1 MRTASLVLLLL
12 AVLALAALPMPV
24 PVLADSGSISR
35 DAVGPQPTGG
45 NDPIAGTPTP
55 RVYGLGQPLL
65 FGAGVVLLIAAAV
78 LGVYTFLTARPIDA

>member
-12 AVLALAALPMPV
+12 AVLALAATPMPV
-24 PVLADSGSISR
+24 FADSGSISR
-35 DAVGPQPTGG
+35 DALGPQPTGG

-65 FGAGVVLLIAAAV
+65 FGAGVVLLLAAAA
-78 LGVYTFLTARPIDA
+78 LGVYTFMTARPIDA